1 MNLNLLKRIAAFIEA
16 KQKMVQLNRSLIDT
30 KTEKCVFQG
39 RIVC

>member
-1 MNLNLLKRIAAFIEA
+1 MNLNLLKVVAFIEA
-16 KQKMVQLNRSLIDT
+16 KTKNGTTQSFFDT